1 MSDLVTANQP
11 AFMMEQVFMMTVNS
25 NTLLRKLADNQATTI
40 GKIQQFLVNE
50 AMNYEGTIMSKLA

>member
-40 GKIQQFLVNE
+40 RKIQQFLVNE